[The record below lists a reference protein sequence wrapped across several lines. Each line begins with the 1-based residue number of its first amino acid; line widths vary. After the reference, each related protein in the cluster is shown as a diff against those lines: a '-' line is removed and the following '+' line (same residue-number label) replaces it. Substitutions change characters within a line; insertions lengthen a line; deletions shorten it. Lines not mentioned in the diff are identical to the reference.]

1 MNWWQRLRRRPQ
13 LEREL
18 DAELQDH
25 FDRQVL
31 DNVRAGMS
39 GEEARRRARLG
50 FGGADGVKEACRDAR
65 GTRWVEDIA
74 QDARFAVRLLA
85 KERWFT
91 LAAVA
96 ALGLGLGVGAMII
109 TIMNA
114 YCFRGLPV
122 APDRI
127 LSVGTRDPAGRE
139 RGLSYL
145 ELQDWRESARSFSAL
160 AAFGTAMLTISE
172 AGQAPDRVPGA
183 YISANGFRVLGVAP
197 FLGRD
202 FAADDDRPG
211 APGVVILG
219 HRLWTSR
226 YGADVNAVGRTVKV
240 AGVPAVVIGV
250 MPEGFGFPFLQ
261 TLWQPLAS
269 MPALTG
275 QPRDARTLDVFG
287 RLADGVAADEGR
299 AELAAIAARQ
309 SLEYPQTNT
318 GVQATA
324 VRFGEQQVGRLEA
337 APGPLM
343 VIATALFVLLI
354 ACANVA
360 NLLLAR
366 AAGRSREISIRASVG
381 ATRWRII
388 RQLLVESVLLAF
400 AGGAL
405 GLWLSTFGVGVV
417 AGLFEGNVPYWLV
430 PSVDS
435 RVLAVL
441 AGACVLASLIFG
453 LAPALYVSKTDVN
466 GVLKESGRTGVAPR
480 VGRWTNALLVAE
492 ITLTLVLLAA
502 AGLML
507 RSFLAMYTAD
517 RFIDTSQVLVMELAL
532 PDHKYRTPEQRRA
545 FYEQLLER
553 LDRVPAIAAASLA
566 SHLPFVGA
574 AGMRLSIEGHPAT
587 AIEQRPRVSAVEIGP
602 RYFETLGLRLLRGRA
617 LTDLDSRPGHE
628 SAIVN
633 QRFVDTH
640 FPHGDPMGQRI
651 RLSDSE
657 AGAVPTPWLTIVG
670 VSPTVR
676 QSAQRGV
683 GPVVYAPYR
692 AEASPSA
699 RLMVGIR
706 SESGAIV
713 ARLREEIGA
722 LDADVPLYN
731 IRPLERALANSRL
744 QHRLLGTVLGIFAVV
759 ALVLSTIGVYT
770 VSAYAVVQR
779 TQEIGLRMALGARSR
794 QVVWLFVRRGMVP
807 LGIGLAI
814 GLGGAVAIGTIL
826 RGALIQTSPTDP
838 VTLLTIVALLAVVAV
853 AACFFPA
860 RRAARLDP
868 LAALRYE

>member
-25 FDRQVL
+25 FDRQVH
-31 DNVRAGMS
+31 DNIRAGMS
-39 GEEARRRARLG
+39 EAEARRRARLG

-74 QDARFAVRLLA
+74 HDARFAVRLLA

-96 ALGLGLGVGAMII
+96 ALALGLGVGAMII

-114 YCFRGLPV
+114 YDFRGLPV

-127 LSVGTRDPAGRE
+127 LSVGTRDAAGRE

-160 AAFGTAMLTISE
+160 AAFGTAMMTISDE
-172 AGQAPDRVPGA
+172 GQAPDRVAGA

-219 HRLWTSR
+219 HRLWASR

-287 RLADGVAADEGR
+287 RLADGVSADEAR

-381 ATRWRII
+381 ATRWRIVRAAPRRKRAPRI
-388 RQLLVESVLLAF
+388 GRRSARPLAVHVRRRRRGRDSSKATSRTGSSPAWTAGSWRCSRPCAVWRACLRAGSGALPVEDRRQRRAEGGRTDRDRPARAPLDERA
-400 AGGAL
+400 ARGGAHADARPARRRRPDAAQ
-405 GLWLSTFGVGVV
+405 LSRHVQRRSLHRHV
-417 AGLFEGNVPYWLV
+417 AGADHGAGLAGSQVP
-430 PSVDS
+430 DTRAAA
-435 RVLAVL
+435 RVL
-441 AGACVLASLIFG
+441 
-453 LAPALYVSKTDVN
+453 
-466 GVLKESGRTGVAPR
+466 R
-480 VGRWTNALLVAE
+480 
-492 ITLTLVLLAA
+492 AA
-502 AGLML
+502 AGSARQGSGDRRGQPGESPPVRGSGGSAAVDRRTACGSRRTAAESVGRRDRSTLL
-507 RSFLAMYTAD
+507 RDAGPAPPPGKGAHEPRRHAGPRERDREPAVRGHVFPARGSDRSADPVERSGGRRRPGPVAHDCRRVAD
-517 RFIDTSQVLVMELAL
+517 RAS
-532 PDHKYRTPEQRRA
+532 
-545 FYEQLLER
+545 ER
-553 LDRVPAIAAASLA
+553 
-566 SHLPFVGA
+566 A
-574 AGMRLSIEGHPAT
+574 AGGWTSGRMRP
-587 AIEQRPRVSAVEIGP
+587 IGP
-602 RYFETLGLRLLRGRA
+602 RQGRPP
-617 LTDLDSRPGHE
+617 R
-628 SAIVN
+628 
-633 QRFVDTH
+633 
-640 FPHGDPMGQRI
+640 
-651 RLSDSE
+651 
-657 AGAVPTPWLTIVG
+657 
-670 VSPTVR
+670 
-676 QSAQRGV
+676 
-683 GPVVYAPYR
+683 
-692 AEASPSA
+692 
-699 RLMVGIR
+699 
-706 SESGAIV
+706 
-713 ARLREEIGA
+713 
-722 LDADVPLYN
+722 
-731 IRPLERALANSRL
+731 
-744 QHRLLGTVLGIFAVV
+744 
-759 ALVLSTIGVYT
+759 
-770 VSAYAVVQR
+770 
-779 TQEIGLRMALGARSR
+779 
-794 QVVWLFVRRGMVP
+794 
-807 LGIGLAI
+807 
-814 GLGGAVAIGTIL
+814 
-826 RGALIQTSPTDP
+826 
-838 VTLLTIVALLAVVAV
+838 
-853 AACFFPA
+853 
-860 RRAARLDP
+860 
-868 LAALRYE
+868 

>member
-31 DNVRAGMS
+31 DNVRAGLS

-114 YCFRGLPV
+114 YYFRGLPV

-127 LSVGTRDPAGRE
+127 LSVGTRDAAGRE

-172 AGQAPDRVPGA
+172 EGQAPDRVPGA

-287 RLADGVAADEGR
+287 RLADGVSADEGR

-324 VRFGEQQVGRLEA
+324 VRFGEQQVGRLEK

-381 ATRWRII
+381 ATRWRIV

-405 GLWLSTFGVGVV
+405 GLWLSTFGVGIV

-441 AGACVLASLIFG
+441 AGVCFLASLHLRAG
-453 LAPALYVSKTDVN
+453 PGALRVEDRRQRRAEGERADRDRPA
-466 GVLKESGRTGVAPR
+466 RR
-480 VGRWTNALLVAE
+480 RWTNALLVAE
-492 ITLTLVLLAA
+492 TH
-502 AGLML
+502 
-507 RSFLAMYTAD
+507 AD
-517 RFIDTSQVLVMELAL
+517 
-532 PDHKYRTPEQRRA
+532 
-545 FYEQLLER
+545 
-553 LDRVPAIAAASLA
+553 
-566 SHLPFVGA
+566 
-574 AGMRLSIEGHPAT
+574 
-587 AIEQRPRVSAVEIGP
+587 
-602 RYFETLGLRLLRGRA
+602 
-617 LTDLDSRPGHE
+617 
-628 SAIVN
+628 
-633 QRFVDTH
+633 
-640 FPHGDPMGQRI
+640 
-651 RLSDSE
+651 
-657 AGAVPTPWLTIVG
+657 
-670 VSPTVR
+670 
-676 QSAQRGV
+676 
-683 GPVVYAPYR
+683 
-692 AEASPSA
+692 A
-699 RLMVGIR
+699 R
-706 SESGAIV
+706 
-713 ARLREEIGA
+713 
-722 LDADVPLYN
+722 
-731 IRPLERALANSRL
+731 
-744 QHRLLGTVLGIFAVV
+744 
-759 ALVLSTIGVYT
+759 
-770 VSAYAVVQR
+770 
-779 TQEIGLRMALGARSR
+779 
-794 QVVWLFVRRGMVP
+794 
-807 LGIGLAI
+807 
-814 GLGGAVAIGTIL
+814 
-826 RGALIQTSPTDP
+826 
-838 VTLLTIVALLAVVAV
+838 
-853 AACFFPA
+853 PA
-860 RRAARLDP
+860 RRRRPDAAQLSRHVHAPIASSTRRRCWSWSWPCRITSTRHPGSGAHSTSNCWNGSTRFRRSPRPAWRVTSRSWERRGGGCRSRDI
-868 LAALRYE
+868 LRQPSSSGLECRRSRSVHATSRRWACACSGEGRSRTSTAGQVTKAQS